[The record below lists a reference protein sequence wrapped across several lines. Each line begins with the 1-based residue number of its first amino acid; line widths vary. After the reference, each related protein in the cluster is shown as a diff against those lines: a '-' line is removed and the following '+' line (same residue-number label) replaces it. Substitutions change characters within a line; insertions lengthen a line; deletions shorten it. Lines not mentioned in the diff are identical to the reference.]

1 MLETSTSECGVT
13 IRLQPNRS
21 ATWAQ
26 TKFLMWSFAIF
37 VSSIATAWAFV
48 GAWVVLPFAGV
59 EVLALVLVMYMVSRA
74 TYQWQSIEL
83 TEEQFKIEN
92 SKRATV
98 TFLRSTTHLYFYE
111 DVSHGRLPRLVFK
124 TTSHMYEIG
133 DFLNESDKTELLK
146 LLQNHGVIVCKNKW
160 W

>member
-1 MLETSTSECGVT
+1 MLETSISERGVT

-48 GAWVVLPFAGV
+48 GAWVVLPFAGA
-59 EVLALVLVMYMVSRA
+59 EVLALVLLMYLVSRA
-74 TYQWQSIEL
+74 TYQWQFIEL
-83 TEEQFKIEN
+83 TDKQIKIEN
-92 SKRATV
+92 SKRAAV

-111 DVSHGRLPRLVFK
+111 DVSHGWLPRLVFK

-133 DFLNESDKTELLK
+133 DFLNETDRTELRK
-146 LLQNHGVIVCKNKW
+146 LLQSHGVIVCKNKW